1 MDSQKLSKVVSI
13 LYDMELNDYYMTK
26 SIKDLDVK
34 INSLGLYN
42 YYKEPVKARVS
53 LWDYLLTFGGGGF
66 LVGCAFAFFSIW
78 DFFDWSTFLSTAFLR
93 IVIGTILGVVVSFCV
108 FAAKRNTI
116 KKEFNREVSMFNYYV
131 NLDRDRVSR
140 ELYEQKILTD
150 KRMLLENQKQ
160 NSLLKL
166 QQFKNMSGIDKKFCN
181 IVALGYMNEFINLG
195 ISTKLEGAD
204 GLYYLILQELRWD
217 QMMLTMEE
225 ISAKLDEVIDNQ
237 RMLHM
242 DLVEMNQ
249 KSSKMIGELMNGV
262 QNLNA
267 NVNELKSIE
276 QYNGTRIRQE
286 LEFQNFMLICNS

>member
-34 INSLGLYN
+34 INSLGHYN
-42 YYKEPVKARVS
+42 YYNEPVKARVS

-66 LVGCAFAFFSIW
+66 LVGCAFAFLSIW

-108 FAAKRNTI
+108 FTAKRNTV

-150 KRMLLENQKQ
+150 KRMLLANQKR

-181 IVALGYMNEFINLG
+181 IVALGYMNEFIKLG

-204 GLYYLILQELRWD
+204 GLYYLVLQELRWD